1 MKRIYLTF
9 FVALFST
16 LAFAQAIHIFHDGE
30 TEPKVFANGAI
41 QRISFQPKFLGS
53 TEYQHVYETL
63 DGEFRFDKVDSV
75 KFNLPHL
82 VTYKKEFVLPYDVS
96 GFYVGYSS
104 SYPAVS
110 IPNLNEW
117 SSNKPNWY
125 EVNRN
130 KNAEYPQTAE
140 YELCAGDIKVPF
152 KVTITNKPALDY
164 FYVKYKNKELS
175 KKDSI
180 RFSTG
185 FYDSRVLSP
194 EVESLVFPR
203 VADNLGITGFRYA
216 TISNRIGFF
225 ISSMACKWRL

>member
-63 DGEFRFDKVDSV
+63 DGEFCFDKVDSV

-104 SYPAVS
+104 SYPSVK
-110 IPNLNEW
+110 IPYLNVRPE
-117 SSNKPNWY
+117 KPNWY
-125 EVNRN
+125 YISQRY
-130 KNAEYPQTAE
+130 AEYPQTAE
-140 YELCAGDIKVPF
+140 YELCAGDIKFPF

-175 KKDSI
+175 KTDSI
-180 RFSTG
+180 RFFSTG
-185 FYDSRVLSP
+185 FYDNSRVLSP

-203 VADNLGITGFRYA
+203 VADNLEITDFIYA
-216 TISNRIGFF
+216 PISNPELVFYILNGV
-225 ISSMACKWRL
+225 